1 MYGIKC
7 LQDVY
12 IAFTLRRELQ
22 CCRESDEEEVSGSDA
37 GEELAADEIEASDDS
52 DVMDVEAP
60 SQKRKAP
67 QTTLK
72 VTCSSCQS
80 AKGIDVL
87 QPHILAPLEGSQ
99 SRPLPFTVT
108 RLHLVPLRDIK
119 ALKESMLNTSAGPV
133 EA

>member
-22 CCRESDEEEVSGSDA
+22 CCRESDEEEVFESDA
-37 GEELAADEIEASDDS
+37 GKELADEIKASDDG

-60 SQKRKAP
+60 SQKRQAP